1 MPSTTSYRQGDV
13 VLVSFPFTDLSSTKR
28 RPAVVVS
35 PDSFNARKQ
44 DLVLVAITSQIGDDS
59 QIVLLEDGDFRE
71 GRLPRRSVVKLT
83 KLFTM
88 HSSLIVKRICTLK
101 LEEMDEI
108 LKDLRDFLS

>member
-1 MPSTTSYRQGDV
+1 MPSTTSYRQGDI

-44 DLVLVAITSQIGDDS
+44 DLTLVAITSQIGDDPH
-59 QIVLLEDGDFRE
+59 IVLLEDSDFRD

-83 KLFTM
+83 KLFTI
-88 HSSLIVKRICTLK
+88 HSSLIVKRICTVK
-101 LEEMDEI
+101 REKMDEV
-108 LKDLRDFLS
+108 LKGIRDFLS

>member
-13 VLVSFPFTDLSSTKR
+13 VLVSFPFTDLISTKR

-59 QIVLLEDGDFRE
+59 QIVLLEMAISGKADCPED
-71 GRLPRRSVVKLT
+71 P
-83 KLFTM
+83 
-88 HSSLIVKRICTLK
+88 SS
-101 LEEMDEI
+101 
-108 LKDLRDFLS
+108 S